1 MTSMKLVEQHQV
13 CLSAQ
18 AQSNYS
24 RACPSSMCC
33 KYLVSHSNF
42 CCAAHIYV
50 FQTELKYLLQPPFEK
65 AAETAFSMYDLA
77 AARVFVEHGIV
88 DRMAATPSGTSV
100 DTLQSEL
107 NLDSQKI
114 TTILRHLSA
123 SGWVRETQNGV
134 FALNRCSLTLLQ
146 GQRSRTPIR

>member
-1 MTSMKLVEQHQV
+1 
-13 CLSAQ
+13 
-18 AQSNYS
+18 
-24 RACPSSMCC
+24 
-33 KYLVSHSNF
+33 
-42 CCAAHIYV
+42 
-50 FQTELKYLLQPPFEK
+50 
-65 AAETAFSMYDLA
+65 MYDLA